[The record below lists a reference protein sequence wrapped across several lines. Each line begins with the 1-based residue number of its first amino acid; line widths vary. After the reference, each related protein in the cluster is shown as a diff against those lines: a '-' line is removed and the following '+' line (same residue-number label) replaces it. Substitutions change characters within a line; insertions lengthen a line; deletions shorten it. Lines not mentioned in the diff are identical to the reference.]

1 LSTSAATSDGASA
14 RWDVS
19 YEWKAVA
26 LLALAF
32 GTVGLDRM
40 VLAPLFPFMAKD
52 LHLNYS
58 DLGNIVGIL
67 GVFWGISA
75 YVMGNLSDRV
85 GRRRVLV
92 PCIIVFSLLSWL
104 TGVATGLL
112 SLLVIR
118 SVMGLAEGAVASTG
132 VAVCTEASYP
142 PRRGINQGIF
152 QCVFALLG
160 SALAPII
167 ATQMLTF
174 TTWRN
179 VFLIAGIPGVIVAI
193 LIALT
198 IREPATIG
206 KRAADGSMQ
215 RASLGDAFKDRNML
229 LGLGLLGVILGIL
242 IIGAKMP
249 ASHGMPPI
257 QIAFI
262 AAAIGFV
269 ALLAISGRNAFQH
282 RNVLLGMA
290 ALVCAMTGVFV
301 MGAMMPTY
309 LIDFLKLSP
318 TQMGFVSSAIGFG
331 GFLGQFGLPAIS
343 DLIGRKMAVLGAFVL
358 AAIFLW
364 TFAHTGAGN
373 LGLLFVLLF
382 GAAMFNFGA
391 LAVIAGPL
399 AAEAAPI
406 GLISS
411 VAGMVIGMGEV
422 FGGGIAPSIA
432 GTIAQTYGLQYIL
445 YFALAGQL
453 LGLLFALFFKETAPR
468 KVGLASGAAAAE
480 ASPAE

>member
-1 LSTSAATSDGASA
+1 MSTSSAAAGSTPA

-40 VLAPLFPFMAKD
+40 VLAPLFPFMMKD
-52 LHLNYS
+52 LRLTYQ

-67 GVFWGISA
+67 GVFWGLSA
-75 YVMGNLSDRV
+75 FLMGGLSDRL
-85 GRRRVLV
+85 GRKRVLV
-92 PCIIVFSLLSWL
+92 PCIIAFSLLSWL
-104 TGVATGLL
+104 SGVASGLV

-179 VFLIAGIPGVIVAI
+179 VFLIAGVPGLIVAV
-193 LIALT
+193 LIAIT

-206 KRAADGSMQ
+206 KAKATDAPRV
-215 RASLGDAFKDRNML
+215 SLKDAFK
-229 LGLGLLGVILGIL
+229 
-242 IIGAKMP
+242 
-249 ASHGMPPI
+249 
-257 QIAFI
+257 
-262 AAAIGFV
+262 
-269 ALLAISGRNAFQH
+269 H
-282 RNVLLGMA
+282 RNVPLGMVT
-290 ALVCAMTGVFV
+290 LVCAMTGVFV

-309 LIDFLKLSP
+309 LVDYLKLTP
-318 TQMGFVSSAIGFG
+318 TQMGFVASAIGFG

-343 DLIGRKMAVLGAFVL
+343 DLIGRKMAVIAAFVL

-364 TFAHTGAGN
+364 SFAHTGASN
-373 LGLLFVLLF
+373 LTLLFALLL
-382 GAAMFNFGA
+382 GAALFNFGA

-399 AAEAAPI
+399 AAEAAPVGQI
-406 GLISS
+406 AL
-411 VAGMVIGMGEV
+411 VAGMVIGAGEV
-422 FGGGIAPSIA
+422 FGGGVAPSIA
-432 GTIAQTYGLQYIL
+432 GAIAQNYGLQYIL
-445 YFALAGQL
+445 YFALSGQV
-453 LGLLFALFFKETAPR
+453 LGLLLAFFLKETAPR
-468 KVGLASGAAAAE
+468 KVSAAE
-480 ASPAE
+480 AAVSAAAVV

>member
-1 LSTSAATSDGASA
+1 MSTSSTAAGATPA

-40 VLAPLFPFMAKD
+40 VLAPLFPFMMKD
-52 LHLNYS
+52 LKLNYQ

-67 GVFWGISA
+67 GVFWGLSA
-75 YVMGNLSDRV
+75 FLMGGLSDRL
-85 GRRRVLV
+85 GRKRVLV
-92 PCIIVFSLLSWL
+92 PCIVAFSLLSWL
-104 TGVATGLL
+104 SGVASGLV

-132 VAVCTEASYP
+132 VAVCTEASHP
-142 PRRGINQGIF
+142 KRRGINQGIF

-179 VFLIAGIPGVIVAI
+179 VFLIAGVPGVIVA
-193 LIALT
+193 LGIALV

-206 KRAADGSMQ
+206 KPKAGDAP
-215 RASLGDAFKDRNML
+215 RASIKAVFG
-229 LGLGLLGVILGIL
+229 
-242 IIGAKMP
+242 
-249 ASHGMPPI
+249 
-257 QIAFI
+257 
-262 AAAIGFV
+262 
-269 ALLAISGRNAFQH
+269 H
-282 RNVLLGMA
+282 RNVPLGMIT
-290 ALVCAMTGVFV
+290 LVCAMTGVFV

-309 LIDFLKLSP
+309 LVDYLKLTP
-318 TQMGFVSSAIGFG
+318 TQMGFVASAIGFG
-331 GFLGQFGLPAIS
+331 GFLGQFGLPAVS
-343 DLIGRKMAVLGAFVL
+343 DLIGRKMAVIGAFVL

-364 TFAHTGAGN
+364 AFAHTGASN
-373 LGLLFVLLF
+373 LTLLFALLL
-382 GAAMFNFGA
+382 GAALFNFGA

-399 AAEAAPI
+399 AAEAAPVGQI
-406 GLISS
+406 AL
-411 VAGMVIGMGEV
+411 VAGMVIGAGEI
-422 FGGGIAPSIA
+422 FGGGVAPSIA

-445 YFALAGQL
+445 YFALSGQV
-453 LGLLFALFFKETAPR
+453 LGLLLSVFLKETSPR
-468 KVGLASGAAAAE
+468 KTSAAE
-480 ASPAE
+480 AAVSAAAVV

>member
-1 LSTSAATSDGASA
+1 MSTSAASAASTPA
-14 RWDVS
+14 RWDVA

-40 VLAPLFPFMAKD
+40 VLAPLFPSMKDD
-52 LHLNYS
+52 LHLSYQ

-67 GVFWGISA
+67 GVFWGLSA
-75 YVMGNLSDRV
+75 FLMGGLSDRL
-85 GRRRVLV
+85 GRKRVLV
-92 PCIIVFSLLSWL
+92 PCVIVFSLLSWL
-104 TGVATGLL
+104 TGVATGLV

-179 VFLIAGIPGVIVAI
+179 VFLIAGIPGLIVAVLLAI
-193 LIALT
+193 T

-206 KRAADGSMQ
+206 AHKAPGHVKPS
-215 RASLGDAFKDRNML
+215 FKD
-229 LGLGLLGVILGIL
+229 IF
-242 IIGAKMP
+242 K
-249 ASHGMPPI
+249 
-257 QIAFI
+257 
-262 AAAIGFV
+262 
-269 ALLAISGRNAFQH
+269 H
-282 RNVLLGMA
+282 RNVGLGMIT
-290 ALVCAMTGVFV
+290 LVCAMTGVFV

-309 LIDFLKLSP
+309 LHDYLKLTT

-331 GFLGQFGLPAIS
+331 GFLGQFSLPAIS

-364 TFAHTGAGN
+364 VFAHTGASN
-373 LGLLFVLLF
+373 LTLLFCLLL
-382 GAAMFNFGA
+382 GAALFNFGA

-399 AAEAAPI
+399 AAESAPVGQI
-406 GLISS
+406 AL
-411 VAGMVIGMGEV
+411 VAGMVIGAGEV
-422 FGGGIAPSIA
+422 FGGGVAPSIA
-432 GTIAQTYGLQYIL
+432 GGIAQNYGLQYIL
-445 YFALAGQL
+445 YFALAGQV
-453 LGLLFALFFKETAPR
+453 LGLLLAFFLRETAPG
-468 KVGLASGAAAAE
+468 KVGVGAVAVE
-480 ASPAE
+480 ATSPAE

>member
-1 LSTSAATSDGASA
+1 LSTSAASAGSTPA
-14 RWDVS
+14 RWDVA

-40 VLAPLFPFMAKD
+40 VLAPLFPTMMND
-52 LHLNYS
+52 LHLNYQ

-67 GVFWGISA
+67 GVFWGLSA
-75 YVMGNLSDRV
+75 FLMGGLSDRL
-85 GRRRVLV
+85 GRKRVLV
-92 PCIIVFSLLSWL
+92 PCIIAFSLLSWL
-104 TGVATGLL
+104 SGVATGLV

-174 TTWRN
+174 TTWRK
-179 VFLIAGIPGVIVAI
+179 VFLIAGIPGLIVAV
-193 LIALT
+193 LIALV
-198 IREPATIG
+198 IREPDTIG
-206 KRAADGSMQ
+206 KKAEGVQRGS
-215 RASLGDAFKDRNML
+215 LKDAFK
-229 LGLGLLGVILGIL
+229 
-242 IIGAKMP
+242 
-249 ASHGMPPI
+249 
-257 QIAFI
+257 
-262 AAAIGFV
+262 
-269 ALLAISGRNAFQH
+269 H
-282 RNVLLGMA
+282 RNVPLGMIT
-290 ALVCAMTGVFV
+290 LICAMTGVFV

-309 LIDFLKLSP
+309 LQNYLKLTP
-318 TQMGFVSSAIGFG
+318 QQMGFVASAIGFG

-364 TFAHTGAGN
+364 SFAHTGASN
-373 LGLLFVLLF
+373 LTLLFALLL
-382 GAAMFNFGA
+382 GAALFNFGA

-399 AAEAAPI
+399 AAEAAPVGQI
-406 GLISS
+406 AM
-411 VAGMVIGMGEV
+411 VAGMVIGAGEV
-422 FGGGIAPSIA
+422 FGGGVAPSIA
-432 GTIAQTYGLQYIL
+432 GSIAQTYGLQYIL

-453 LGLLFALFFKETAPR
+453 LGLVLAFFLRETAPG
-468 KVGLASGAAAAE
+468 KVGQAAVAVE
-480 ASPAE
+480 ATSPAE

>member
-1 LSTSAATSDGASA
+1 LSTSTASA
-14 RWDVS
+14 DGKAPWDVA

-40 VLAPLFPFMAKD
+40 VLAPLFPSMMKD
-52 LHLNYS
+52 LRLNYQ

-67 GVFWGISA
+67 GVFWGLSA
-75 YVMGNLSDRV
+75 FLMGGLSDRL
-85 GRRRVLV
+85 GRKRVLV
-92 PCIIVFSLLSWL
+92 PCIIAFSLLSWL
-104 TGVATGLL
+104 SGVATGLL

-142 PRRGINQGIF
+142 PRRGINQGVF

-174 TTWRN
+174 TTWRR
-179 VFLIAGIPGVIVAI
+179 VFLIAGIPGLIVAI
-193 LIALT
+193 LIALV

-206 KRAADGSMQ
+206 KTAKVSW
-215 RASLGDAFKDRNML
+215 ASLKGAFK
-229 LGLGLLGVILGIL
+229 
-242 IIGAKMP
+242 
-249 ASHGMPPI
+249 
-257 QIAFI
+257 
-262 AAAIGFV
+262 
-269 ALLAISGRNAFQH
+269 H
-282 RNVLLGMA
+282 RNVPLGMIT
-290 ALVCAMTGVFV
+290 LVCAMTGVFV

-309 LIDFLKLSP
+309 LVDFLKLTP
-318 TQMGFVSSAIGFG
+318 QQMGFVASAIGFG

-343 DLIGRKMAVLGAFVL
+343 DLIGRKMAILGAFVL

-364 TFAHTGAGN
+364 VFAHTGASN
-373 LGLLFVLLF
+373 LTLLFALLL
-382 GAAMFNFGA
+382 GAALFNFGA

-399 AAEAAPI
+399 AAEAAPVGQI
-406 GLISS
+406 AM
-411 VAGMVIGMGEV
+411 VAGMVIGAGEI

-432 GTIAQTYGLQYIL
+432 GTIAQNYGLQYIL
-445 YFALAGQL
+445 YFALAGQV
-453 LGLLFALFFKETAPR
+453 LGLLLSVFLKETAPR
-468 KVGLASGAAAAE
+468 KISAAE
-480 ASPAE
+480 AVVSAAAVV